1 MKDIKELDENTA
13 ITLYLINTMIKK
25 GELTKINYGNAQLV
39 NIDEIADFQ
48 INGSTRE
55 VGDCHAASGSQTA

>member
-1 MKDIKELDENTA
+1 MYIPKLRKKEHIMKDIKELDENTA

-39 NIDEIADFQ
+39 NIDEIADFF
-48 INGSTRE
+48 TPKE
-55 VGDCHAASGSQTA
+55 EK